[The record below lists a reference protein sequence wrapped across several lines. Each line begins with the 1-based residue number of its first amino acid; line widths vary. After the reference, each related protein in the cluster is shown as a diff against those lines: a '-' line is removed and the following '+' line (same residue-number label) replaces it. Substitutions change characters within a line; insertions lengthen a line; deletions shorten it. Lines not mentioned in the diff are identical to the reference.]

1 MKFLNNFWNWLDGKK
16 TVIGAIL
23 MLIVNSDYI
32 ASLITNPDLYTLAKG
47 IAGIIFGIGLVHKIK
62 KAVAKKSTDDVQA
75 N

>member
-1 MKFLNNFWNWLDGKK
+1 MKYLEKFWKYIDNSKSL
-16 TVIGAIL
+16 IGAIL
-23 MLIVNSDYI
+23 MLVVNSDYI

>member
-1 MKFLNNFWNWLDGKK
+1 MKFLNWINGNKSL
-16 TVIGAIL
+16 IGAIL
-23 MLIVNSDYI
+23 MLVVNSDYI

-47 IAGIIFGIGLVHKIK
+47 IAGIVFGIGLAHKIK